1 MALLWLQA
9 STPGGLNP
17 WLEGQLQVAQLAM
30 ASLDKLPGKAIAA
43 SYGGVMVQA
52 DAGIRGRL
60 RDPFYGHAR
69 SHLR

>member
-9 STPGGLNP
+9 KIPGSLSP
-17 WLEGQLQVAQLAM
+17 WLEGQLQVAQVAM
-30 ASLDKLPGKAIAA
+30 ASLEKLPGKAIAA

-60 RDPFYGHAR
+60 
-69 SHLR
+69 